1 MVTELWT
8 ISRNSMRTAQPTSGP
23 HMFSLLGR
31 LQHNTVPVTVLEA
44 YLTVASSCLTSSLEG
59 MTPARAATAVLTDG
73 QAAATMQ

>member
-8 ISRNSMRTAQPTSGP
+8 ISRNSMRTAQPTP

>member
-1 MVTELWT
+1 MRTPY
-8 ISRNSMRTAQPTSGP
+8 SSDSMRTAQPTAHVIQP
-23 HMFSLLGR
+23 GR
-31 LQHNTVPVTVLEA
+31 RQQRTVPKDEQED